1 MDYSNRLNVSP
12 ASLTGNE
19 ARSGAQISE
28 MEQNHYGD
36 EEIDDPC
43 TKRVK
48 KKDLCK
54 TRKKKFLKKIVPN
67 VNEVISAA

>member
-28 MEQNHYGD
+28 MEQNHYR
-36 EEIDDPC
+36 EEETDDP
-43 TKRVK
+43 
-48 KKDLCK
+48 
-54 TRKKKFLKKIVPN
+54 
-67 VNEVISAA
+67 